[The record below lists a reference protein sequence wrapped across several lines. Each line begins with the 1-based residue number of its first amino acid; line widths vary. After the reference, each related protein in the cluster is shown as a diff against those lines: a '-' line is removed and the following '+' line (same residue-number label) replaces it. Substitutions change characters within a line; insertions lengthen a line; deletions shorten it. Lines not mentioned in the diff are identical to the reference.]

1 MKLSEN
7 EFLFHAF
14 FLASPLSNPNLN
26 KFTAIQPAPL
36 QNLNSSKVAPWKFV
50 RKLRSSVLKK
60 CQKNFYVECFEVVQ
74 RNRLYFYTS
83 LLLFFC
89 VAARMIAPPFIM
101 NFHILLFL
109 MAKDNRERP
118 AFGIFL
124 KRQRS

>member
-1 MKLSEN
+1 MKLLEN
-7 EFLFHAF
+7 EFLFHAS
-14 FLASPLSNPNLN
+14 FLASLLSNPNLN

-50 RKLRSSVLKK
+50 RKLRSSPLKK
-60 CQKNFYVECFEVVQ
+60 CQNNFYVEFSELVQ
-74 RNRLYFYTS
+74 RKGCISILDFHF
-83 LLLFFC
+83 FFC
-89 VAARMIAPPFIM
+89 VAAKMIAPPFIL

-109 MAKDNRERP
+109 MAKDNHERP